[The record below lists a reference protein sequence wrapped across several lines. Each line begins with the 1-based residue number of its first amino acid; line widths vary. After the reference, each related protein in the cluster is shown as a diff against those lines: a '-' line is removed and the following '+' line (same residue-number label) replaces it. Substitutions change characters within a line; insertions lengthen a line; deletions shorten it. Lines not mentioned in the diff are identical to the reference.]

1 VNIIISR
8 KAAKTRNLNNNNNI
22 HNHILKATNHKTII
36 MTIKI
41 SNYIKLLYFF
51 SITLLLVSCNQPKH
65 NGNNSKQNIIDS
77 TKAAVKEVIIE
88 TKFEIPVDD
97 YSINEYKVK
106 SGETFS
112 VILNKVGLSYS
123 EIRNQVQASK
133 DIFDVRYIREGKKY
147 FTFNR
152 KDSSAKTDYLIYKV
166 NKVEYIK
173 FDFRD
178 SLLISTHE
186 LEIRIDTNHVRGT
199 IESSLWVSMKRAGI
213 SPILSMELSD
223 IYAWTID
230 FYGLQKGDSYNVIYE
245 KKYIDSTFIGLGR
258 VIACDFNS
266 GGHNY
271 YAYLFKQDSLEDYFD
286 EEGGSLRRAFLKAP
300 LKFSR
305 ISSRFSNNRLHPV
318 LKIRRPHHGVD
329 YAAPTGTPVHTI
341 GDGKVI
347 FIGRKGG
354 YGKKIE
360 IKHNGTYTTG
370 YAHLSRYA
378 KGLKKGD
385 FVKQGTTIGYVGSTG
400 LATGPHLD
408 FRVYKSGTP
417 IDPLKM
423 KSPPAVPIKKE
434 YKVKYEKKKEW
445 CERELG
451 NKK

>member
-1 VNIIISR
+1 
-8 KAAKTRNLNNNNNI
+8 
-22 HNHILKATNHKTII
+22 
-36 MTIKI
+36 MTINK
-41 SNYIKLLYFF
+41 SNYVKLLYFF
-51 SITLLLVSCNQPKH
+51 SITIVLASCNQPQY
-65 NGNNSKQNIIDS
+65 NDNNSGQNIKDS
-77 TKAAVKEVIIE
+77 TKTAVKEEIIE
-88 TKFEIPVDD
+88 TKFEIPVEN
-97 YSINEYKVK
+97 YSINEFKVK

-123 EIRNQVQASK
+123 EVRNKVQASK
-133 DIFDVRYIREGKKY
+133 EIFDVRYIREGKKY
-147 FTFNR
+147 FAFTR
-152 KDSSAKTDYLIYKV
+152 KDSIKKTDYLIYQI
-166 NKVEYIK
+166 NKVKYIK

-178 SLLISTHE
+178 SLQISAHE
-186 LEIRIDTNHVRGT
+186 LEIRIDTNHAKGV
-199 IESSLWVSMKRAGI
+199 IESSLWVSMKKAGI
-213 SPILSMELSD
+213 SPILSMELAD

-271 YAYLFKQDSLEDYFD
+271 FAYLFKQDSLEDYFD

-305 ISSRFSNNRLHPV
+305 ISSKFSNNRLHPV

-400 LATGPHLD
+400 MATGPHLD

-423 KSPPAVPIKKE
+423 KSPPAVPIKENYKEE
-434 YKVKYEKKKEW
+434 YKKKVEW
-445 CERELG
+445 GERKLKTK
-451 NKK
+451 N